1 VVVTNAD
8 VEPGKTIART
18 LADAGMAVS
27 LKLTPRVDAL
37 VNSYRLEP
45 TTAGAVEDLR
55 LDQFMRGVSTNLTDA
70 FFASQAAAAQMVL
83 EGRRGCIV
91 NVTSVAGVV
100 GLPGQSSFCSAM
112 AGLTVLTRVLA
123 TEWAPHGIRVA
134 AVGAGLT
141 TDLLAALRTLDGAS
155 RRVPPGVV
163 VEPQAVAEAVRF
175 VLSDQASRIAG
186 VPVYVDGGWLSDGY
200 WLPFP

>member
-1 VVVTNAD
+1 MT
-8 VEPGKTIART
+8 
-18 LADAGMAVS
+18 VS
-27 LKLTPRVDAL
+27 LQLMPGVDAL

-45 TTAGAVEDLR
+45 AATGALEDLE
-55 LDQFMRGVSTNLTDA
+55 LDHFMRGVSTNLTDT

-100 GLPGQSSFCSAM
+100 GLPGQSSFCSGM
-112 AGLTVLTRVLA
+112 AALTAVTKVLA
-123 TEWAPHGIRVA
+123 AEWAHHGIRVA
-134 AVGAGLT
+134 AVAAGLT
-141 TDLLAALRTLDGAS
+141 PELLAGLRTLEGSA
-155 RRVPPGVV
+155 RRLPPVAV
-163 VEPQAVAEAVRF
+163 VEPQAVADAVHF
-175 VLSDQASRIAG
+175 VVSDRASRIAG